1 MTARARS
8 SALGDAGLAARA
20 ASAFRGGLIM
30 LGVVVLVATTALA
43 AWPRFAN
50 TLLTSDLRYGL
61 VQAQPVNRDLVT
73 VLKSGTGQPGSVIV
87 DDPGAPWKAMP
98 GALAKVRASM
108 TAPLRSVVGTGG
120 YSSAS
125 EELPTTPPVGATPDG
140 HYFATVEAFR
150 ELRSITTLD
159 AGAWPKG
166 ATAEPVPAAPPGP
179 QDAGA
184 SGPPLGTAFSPLPAV
199 SAQVVMTTEAAKV
212 IGWKIG
218 ETRTAGDGVR
228 LTLVGTVHP
237 RDTGDDFWSLDS
249 VRATG
254 SYADFGDAGKRYTGV
269 VWVDPGAWETVA
281 ASLPGTLT
289 DGWFPV
295 APSAFSVDTL
305 DAVSGSL
312 GRFLAASPSA
322 AIGAQEV
329 PLRFST
335 QLDRAISE
343 FVARAQPAATLF
355 AILAAG
361 PIGVA
366 LAVLVLGVRLV
377 LGRRRDALA
386 LMAARGASP
395 GRLRWGL
402 ALEGAVVSVPAALF
416 GLVAALLLTPRGG
429 PAGLS
434 VAIAV
439 GCAVVPPLILAASAG
454 ALGPRD
460 DLRGES
466 RARRQWGWVLE
477 VLAIGLAVAGV
488 VTLFQRGTAPPTPD
502 AGLGIDPLLAV
513 TPILVALAACVLVLR
528 LYPLPL
534 GWLASA
540 LRRRRGAVAAIGA
553 TTAVR
558 SRAGGL
564 WPVFALVT
572 GVSITVFSAAILS
585 TERAGID
592 GGAHAAVGADLS
604 VSTPV
609 RFSADQLKQLRSVP
623 GVAHSA
629 IVYSA
634 AGLMVRAASQGGDLS
649 GYLVDPDELAK
660 VEGNVPENARVSV
673 ALRSSIPGRT
683 AAVVGGWNSEIP
695 VTSAILYA
703 DTTVHL
709 GVTEFSFAPG
719 VYIRDAEW
727 TIIDKTGLPSGLTL
741 TQRPSTVLVSLQP
754 DADAAKVHAELARI
768 AGDRAIVGDAVEE
781 RTLLRKAPLVSG
793 LETVALVSI
802 ALSALMC
809 IGALLLTLVMN
820 TAARTRLV
828 ATLRTIGFTG
838 RQTAGLLG
846 WELGPV
852 LVVGLIAGIL
862 VGVALP
868 AVVLAPIDLT
878 GFTGGPV
885 RPSVVVDP
893 VLVAAAAVGF
903 AVVTTA
909 ATLIAL
915 AGARRRSPATVL
927 RAGGEE

>member
-1 MTARARS
+1 MTTVSRS
-8 SALGDAGLAARA
+8 RTSVLGGFGLAARA
-20 ASAFRGGLIM
+20 AAAFRGGLIM
-30 LGVVVLVATTALA
+30 LGVVVLVATAALA

-50 TLLTSDLRYGL
+50 ALLTSDLRYGL
-61 VQAQPVNRDLVT
+61 EQAAPVNRDLVT
-73 VLKSGTGQPGSVIV
+73 VLRSGMGQPGAVV
-87 DDPGAPWKAMP
+87 LDDPGAAWTAMP
-98 GALAKVRASM
+98 GALRDVRATM
-108 TAPLRSVVGTGG
+108 RAPLRGVTEEGQ
-120 YSSAS
+120 YSAS
-125 EELPTTPPVGATPDG
+125 SDELPTSAPPGATPDR
-140 HYFATVEAFR
+140 HYFATVEAFSD
-150 ELRSITTLD
+150 LRGVATLD
-159 AGAWPKG
+159 AGAWPG
-166 ATAEPVPAAPPGP
+166 RVTPAPASTAPAPPVTDQYGFFV
-179 QDAGA
+179 
-184 SGPPLGTAFSPLPAV
+184 PPPPPPV
-199 SAQVVMTTEAAKV
+199 SAQVVMTTEAADV
-212 IGWKIG
+212 IGWKVG
-218 ETRTAGDGVR
+218 QTRVAGDGVS
-228 LTLVGTVHP
+228 LTLVGTVSP
-237 RDTGDDFWSLDS
+237 RDTAADFWNLDTLR
-249 VRATG
+249 VTG
-254 SYADFGDAGKRYTGV
+254 SFADLGDAGKKLTGV
-269 VWVDPGAWETVA
+269 VWVDA
-281 ASLPGTLT
+281 ASWPVVARSLTSTLT
-289 DGWFPV
+289 AGWFPV
-295 APSAFSVDTL
+295 APAAFGVDGL

-312 GRFLAASPSA
+312 GRFLATTPTAD
-322 AIGAQEV
+322 IGGVQTA
-329 PLRFST
+329 LRFST
-335 QLDRAISE
+335 QLDRSLTD
-343 FVARAQPAATLF
+343 FTTRAQPAATLF

-361 PIGVA
+361 PLGVA

-402 ALEGAVVSVPAALF
+402 AIEGAAVAVPAAAL
-416 GLVAALLLTPRGG
+416 GLLAALLLTPDGG
-429 PAGLS
+429 PPGLS
-434 VAIAV
+434 IALAAC
-439 GCAVVPPLILAASAG
+439 CAVAPPLILAAAAG

-466 RARRQWGWVLE
+466 AARRRWGWVLE
-477 VLAIGLAVAGV
+477 VLVVGLAVAGV
-488 VTLFQRGTAPPTPD
+488 VTLFQRGTAAPTAD

-513 TPILVALAACVLVLR
+513 TPILIALAACVLVLR

-534 GWLASA
+534 GWLAA
-540 LRRRRGAVAAIGA
+540 VLRRRSGAVAAIGA

-564 WPVFALVT
+564 WPVFALVA
-572 GVSITVFSAAILS
+572 GVSITVFSAAVLS

-609 RFSADQLKQLRSVP
+609 AFSDDQLARIRAVP

-634 AGLMVRAASQGGDLS
+634 GGQTVRAGTQGGDLS
-649 GYLVDPDELAK
+649 AYLVDPKQLAA
-660 VEGNVPENARVSV
+660 VEGNVPKAARVSS
-673 ALRSSIPGRT
+673 ALASSVPGRT
-683 AAVVGGWNSEIP
+683 AAVVGGWSSKIP

-709 GVTEFSFAPG
+709 GVTEFTFAPG
-719 VYIRDAEW
+719 VYLRDAEW
-727 TIIDKTGLPSGLTL
+727 TIIDKTGLPSGIEL
-741 TQRPSTVLVSLQP
+741 TQRPSTVLVALRP
-754 DADAAKVHAELARI
+754 GADAAAVHADLAAI
-768 AGDRAIVGDAVEE
+768 AGARAIVGDAVQQQ
-781 RTLLRKAPLVSG
+781 TTLRKAPLVSG

-809 IGALLLTLVMN
+809 MGALLLTLVMN
-820 TAARTRLV
+820 TASRTRLV

-852 LVVGLIAGIL
+852 LAVGLIAGIL
-862 VGVALP
+862 VGLALP

-885 RPSVVVDP
+885 RPDVVIDP
-893 VLVAAAAVGF
+893 VLIAAAAVGF
-903 AVVTTA
+903 AVVTAA

>member
-1 MTARARS
+1 MTS
-8 SALGDAGLAARA
+8 SLGSVGLAVRA

-30 LGVVVLVATTALA
+30 LGVVVLVATTALT

-50 TLLTSDLRYGL
+50 TLLTSDLQYGL
-61 VQAQPVNRDLVT
+61 EQAQPVNRDLVT
-73 VLKSGTGQPGSVIV
+73 VVKSGMGQPGSIIV
-87 DDPGAPWKAMP
+87 DDPGAAWKAMP
-98 GALAKVRASM
+98 GALDAVRRGM
-108 TAPLRSVVGTGG
+108 TAPLRQVTEKGEFSA
-120 YSSAS
+120 AS
-125 EELPTTPPVGATPDG
+125 EELPTSAPSGASSDG
-140 HYFATVEAFR
+140 HYFATVEAYQQ
-150 ELRSITTLD
+150 LRGVATLD
-159 AGAWPKG
+159 AGAWPDR
-166 ATAEPVPAAPPGP
+166 ATVATPSTAPRQPVPDPAA
-179 QDAGA
+179 QQAGIIVTQT
-184 SGPPLGTAFSPLPAV
+184 GPPV
-199 SAQVVMTTEAAKV
+199 NAQVVMTTAAAKLV
-212 IGWKIG
+212 GWTIGQSRILG
-218 ETRTAGDGVR
+218 ESR
-228 LTLVGTVHP
+228 LTLVGTVTP
-237 RDTGDDFWSLDS
+237 RDPAADFWNLDT
-249 VRATG
+249 VRASG
-254 SYADFGDAGKRYTGV
+254 SFADLGDAGKKYSGV
-269 VWVDPGAWETVA
+269 VWVAADSWPTVA
-281 ASLPGTLT
+281 RSLPGTVT
-289 DGWFPV
+289 EGWFPV
-295 APSAFSVDTL
+295 DPAAFSVDRL
-305 DAVSGSL
+305 DAVSGAL
-312 GRFLAASPSA
+312 GRFLATTPTAT
-322 AIGAQEV
+322 IGGV
-329 PLRFST
+329 PTALRFST
-335 QLDRAISE
+335 QLDRSLAE
-343 FVARAQPAATLF
+343 YTVRAQPAATLF

-361 PIGVA
+361 PLGVA

-395 GRLRWGL
+395 SRLRWGL
-402 ALEGAVVSVPAALF
+402 AAEGAGVSIPAAAL

-434 VAIAV
+434 VALAV
-439 GCAVVPPLILAASAG
+439 CCAVAPPLILSVAAG

-460 DLRGES
+460 DLRGE
-466 RARRQWGWVLE
+466 RAARRRWGWVLE
-477 VLAIGLAVAGV
+477 VLAVGLAVAGV
-488 VTLFQRGTAPPTPD
+488 VTLFQRGTAAPTQD

-513 TPILVALAACVLVLR
+513 TPILIALAACVLVLR

-534 GWLASA
+534 GWLAA
-540 LRRRRGAVAAIGA
+540 LLRRRRGAVAAIGS

-564 WPVFALVT
+564 WPVFALVA
-572 GVSITVFSAAILS
+572 GVSITVFSAAVLS
-585 TERAGID
+585 TERAGIE

-609 RFSADQLKQLRSVP
+609 AFTDDQLDRLRSVP

-634 AGLMVRAASQGGDLS
+634 GGLDVRAGTQGGDLS
-649 GYLVDPDELAK
+649 GYLVDPKELAA
-660 VEGNVPENARVSV
+660 VEANVPENARVST
-673 ALRSSIPGRT
+673 ALRTSVPGRT
-683 AAVVGGWNSEIP
+683 AAVIGGWSPKIP
-695 VTSAILYA
+695 VTSAILYT

-709 GVTEFSFAPG
+709 GVTAFSFTPG

-727 TIIDKTGLPSGLTL
+727 TIIDKTGLPSTVTL
-741 TQRPSTVLVSLQP
+741 TQRPSTVLVALRP
-754 DADAAKVHAELARI
+754 GADAAAVHAAI
-768 AGDRAIVGDAVEE
+768 ASVAGPGATIGDAVEQQSV
-781 RTLLRKAPLVSG
+781 LRKAPLVSG

-820 TAARTRLV
+820 TASRTRLV

-862 VGVALP
+862 VGLALP
-868 AVVLAPIDLT
+868 AVVLTPIDLT

-885 RPSVVVDP
+885 RPAVVVDP
-893 VLVAAAAVGF
+893 VLIAGAAVGF
-903 AVVTTA
+903 AVVTAA